1 MNINKLKKMNK
12 KVILLASIVAL
23 FMSCNQSK
31 KEMVYVDLASADL
44 EEISPNNIQSD
55 EGYELMKNN
64 CYVCH
69 NPNSASHDEILAPP
83 FKGVKMHYTR
93 AYSNKED
100 FVNAVVNWVQNPSED
115 KALMFGAV
123 NRFKIMP
130 KMELPAKDIEKIAS
144 YMYDNDVDEPEWM
157 EDHMKEKHE
166 DGKGEGMKKGQ
177 GKGMGKGMMKGNKK
191 SCNHKDGKSC
201 GNGC

>member
-1 MNINKLKKMNK
+1 MMNK
-12 KVILLASIVAL
+12 KVILLASITAL
-23 FMSCNQSK
+23 FMSCNQTK
-31 KEMVYVDLASADL
+31 KEMSYVDFTSVDI
-44 EEISPNNIQSD
+44 EEMIPNDFQTD
-55 EGYELMKNN
+55 EGYELMKIN

-100 FVNAVVNWVQNPSED
+100 FVNAVVNWVQNPTED

-123 NRFKIMP
+123 NKFKVMP
-130 KMELPAKDIEKIAS
+130 KMELATKDIEKIAV
-144 YMYDNDVDEPEWM
+144 YMYDNDVDEPVWM
-157 EDHMKEKHE
+157 EEHMNEKH
-166 DGKGEGMKKGQ
+166 KGGMENGMKKGQ
-177 GKGMGKGMMKGNKK
+177 GKGKGMMKGNNK
-191 SCNHKDGKSC
+191 SCKHKKGESC